1 VRQISASKDFKIPG
15 GDTFIRVFVIRHE
28 LAIENSVYFYVVISL
43 HYTLHAFEH
52 NFDRVFEESARLD
65 IFRVYYNTRQN
76 GFQMPFRFR
85 ANGPYLVPICTN
97 LPRTDS
103 FKLSSHAIHA
113 INDCLLLIDNCR
125 RLIRLCSSGDSI
137 NSSQHCSLALYSS
150 IVLSRVAQLNHTL
163 YCHLRCRID

>member
-85 ANGPYLVPICTN
+85 ANGVRTWRPYARIFRAQIP
-97 LPRTDS
+97 S
-103 FKLSSHAIHA
+103 
-113 INDCLLLIDNCR
+113 
-125 RLIRLCSSGDSI
+125 
-137 NSSQHCSLALYSS
+137 NSRATRYMRSM
-150 IVLSRVAQLNHTL
+150 IV
-163 YCHLRCRID
+163 YY